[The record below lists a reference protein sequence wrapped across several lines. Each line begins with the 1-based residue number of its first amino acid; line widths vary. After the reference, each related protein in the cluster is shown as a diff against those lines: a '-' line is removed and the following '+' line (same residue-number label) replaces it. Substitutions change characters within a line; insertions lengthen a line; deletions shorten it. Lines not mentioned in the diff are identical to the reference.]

1 MGSHSSHTPTDHAPK
16 LTVKISD
23 SLVGQ
28 AVCTHHHL
36 EGGGREGSEGGREGV
51 RGGEREGGTSFS
63 WCSKLVVDTIGIT
76 NVHLLHF
83 ARYISWLRKTTN
95 DKFSHLQ

>member
-1 MGSHSSHTPTDHAPK
+1 MGPHSSHTPTDHTPK

-36 EGGGREGSEGGREGV
+36 ERGEREEREGVRGERGRREGV
-51 RGGEREGGTSFS
+51 RGGEREEGGSEEGRN
-63 WCSKLVVDTIGIT
+63 KLFMVFKIGGRCDRD
-76 NVHLLHF
+76 H
-83 ARYISWLRKTTN
+83 
-95 DKFSHLQ
+95 